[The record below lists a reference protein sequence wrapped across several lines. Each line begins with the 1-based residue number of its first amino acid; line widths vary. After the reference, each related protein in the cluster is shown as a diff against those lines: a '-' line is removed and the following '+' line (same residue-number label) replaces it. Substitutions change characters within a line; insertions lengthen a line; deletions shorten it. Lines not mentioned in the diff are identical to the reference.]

1 MATGRYAIIE
11 SPLGR
16 IFVAGD
22 ERQLY
27 YLQFEDCAQLPERLQ
42 QFQALLGQE
51 IVQVPAWEIR
61 SLASSTGRVHALFS
75 IAQELELYFAGK
87 LQEFKTPVALLGTN
101 FQRSVWQQLTTIP
114 YGHSISYKALAA
126 GVGKPTGY
134 RAAANANGANNFVIL
149 VPCHR
154 VIAHDGGL
162 GGYSSGIER
171 KKWLLAHEKRMG

>member
-1 MATGRYAIIE
+1 MSNIFYDFIE
-11 SPLGR
+11 TPLGR
-16 IFVAGD
+16 MIAIGD

-27 YLQFEDCAQLPERLQ
+27 YLQFEDCAQLPERLK

-51 IVQVPAWEIR
+51 ILP
-61 SLASSTGRVHALFS
+61 ASSMVNRASIANASSAHALSS
-75 IAQELELYFAGK
+75 ISLELELYFAGK
-87 LQEFKTPVALLGTN
+87 LREFKTAVALVGTH
-101 FQRSVWQQLTTIP
+101 FQKSVWQQLTTIP
-114 YGHSISYKALAA
+114 YGRAISYKALAT

-171 KKWLLAHEKRMG
+171 KKWLLAHEKRMS